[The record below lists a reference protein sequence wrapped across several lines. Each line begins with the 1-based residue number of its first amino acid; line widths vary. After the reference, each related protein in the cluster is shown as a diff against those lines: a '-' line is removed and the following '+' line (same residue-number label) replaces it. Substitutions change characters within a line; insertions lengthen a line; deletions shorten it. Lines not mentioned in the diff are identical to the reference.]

1 MQIKGNSGSIT
12 VQYLFSSVVIKM
24 DRYNAYFKKKEL
36 IELKNFL
43 SDCLR
48 EIKSKDKN
56 KKMVSDWIK
65 ERIDSFGN
73 PIQSPKMKVRIETQ
87 NRREGN
93 IRPPADIRL
102 PLVGEKKIHLGIEDI
117 SCFVRQIK
125 DVLLEIR
132 LEEKAKQK

>member
-1 MQIKGNSGSIT
+1 
-12 VQYLFSSVVIKM
+12 M